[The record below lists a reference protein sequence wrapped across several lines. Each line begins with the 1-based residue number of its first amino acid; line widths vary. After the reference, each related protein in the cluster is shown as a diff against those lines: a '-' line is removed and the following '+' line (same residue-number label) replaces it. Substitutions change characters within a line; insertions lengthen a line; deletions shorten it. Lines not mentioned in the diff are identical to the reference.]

1 MNLLKL
7 SFLLHFFFNKKLFD
21 KKKLSFKLNSL
32 NTQNLV
38 VSLSVSSTYLQFL
51 KKTFMQFSL
60 KINLFY
66 LIFFFKSLKFLQLFF
81 SNQDFNKILF
91 LNSSLYLN
99 NEKNIEFFTK
109 VYSLNMFKTYKMHFF
124 KKLFFLKHKSHLNVK
139 YLDFLAHNYDYL
151 IIFSSQ
157 QKLVR
162 SLSKSQFVN
171 QYLFFADVNFNL
183 AQNNV
188 VLPIFID
195 EKYSYIFYY
204 FFFLNLNK

>member
-1 MNLLKL
+1 MHLLKL
-7 SFLLHFFFNKKLFD
+7 SFLLHFFYNKKVFD
-21 KKKLSFKLNSL
+21 KKKLSFKLNIL
-32 NTQNLV
+32 NTQNSV
-38 VSLSVSSTYLQFL
+38 VSLSVSSAYLQFL
-51 KKTFMQFSL
+51 KKTFLQFSL

-81 SNQDFNKILF
+81 SQQDFNKILF

-99 NEKNIEFFTK
+99 NEKNTEFFK
-109 VYSLNMFKTYKMHFF
+109 KIYSLNMVKTYKMRFF
-124 KKLFFLKHKSHLNVK
+124 KKLFFLKHTSHLNVK
-139 YLDFLAHNYDYL
+139 YLDFLAQNYEYL

-162 SLSKSQFVN
+162 SLSKSEFVN

-204 FFFLNLNK
+204 YFFLNLNK